1 MHMKESSNINVAA
14 WADKVN
20 MTLWLQVDKKR

>member
-1 MHMKESSNINVAA
+1 MKESSNINVAA
-14 WADKVN
+14 ERADKVN